1 VKWFRKAAV
10 QGEPMAQFNM
20 GWMYENGTGVQ
31 KNASKALE
39 WYRKASFSG
48 HIEAPSFVAILYD
61 AGNGVKMDKIAAYAW
76 WFIGAKLGDEAPLNN
91 LDFLETKLTAQQ
103 IQSAK
108 YLAAQ
113 LEKEMAT
120 GKP

>member
-1 VKWFRKAAV
+1 MVEKW
-10 QGEPMAQFNM
+10 G
-20 GWMYENGTGVQ
+20 GDDENGTGVQ

-48 HIEAPSFVAILYD
+48 HIEAPSFVAIIYD

-76 WFIGAKLGDEAPLNN
+76 WLVGAKRGDEAPLNN
-91 LDFLETKLTAQQ
+91 LNFLETKLTAQK
-103 IQSAK
+103 IKIAK
-108 YLAAQ
+108 GLAAQ

>member
-1 VKWFRKAAV
+1 
-10 QGEPMAQFNM
+10 M
-20 GWMYENGTGVQ
+20 Q

-48 HIEAPSFVAILYD
+48 HIEAPSFVAIIYD

-76 WFIGAKLGDEAPLNN
+76 WLIGAKRGDEAPMNN
-91 LDFLETKLTAQQ
+91 LDYLKAKLTAQQ
-103 IQSAK
+103 IKIAK
-108 YLAAQ
+108 DLAAQ
-113 LEKEMAT
+113 LEREMAT